1 MGRTVPDM
9 TRQQYNAV
17 IIGGGAA
24 GLSAAVALGRAR
36 RSVLLVD
43 AGEPRNAPA
52 SHMHGFLS
60 RDGMDPAEL
69 LRVGRLEAE
78 GYGVEIHRGRAV
90 SVSPGFTVD
99 LADRAPVRARRVLLA
114 TGLRDELPDIP
125 GLARRWG
132 KDALHCPYCHGWE
145 VRDQRIAVIAT
156 SHMAVHQALL
166 WRQWTPNLT
175 LVAHSATPDA
185 EQSAQLAARGIPV
198 IRAQVAGL
206 EVRND
211 RLTGLHLHTGATVP
225 FDAVTVG
232 ARFHPVLPRI
242 EGLTVADHM
251 SGMGTHVPVDAMG
264 RTSVPG
270 IWAAGNAANP
280 MANVIAAAAE
290 GSLAAHMLNMDLIT
304 EDTDLAVRAAS

>member
-1 MGRTVPDM
+1 M

-36 RSVLLVD
+36 RSVLVVD

-52 SHMHGFLS
+52 AHMHGFLS

-78 GYGVEIHRGRAV
+78 GYGVDIHRGRAV
-90 SVSPGFTVD
+90 SVSSGFTVEF
-99 LADRAPVRARRVLLA
+99 ADRPPVRARRVLLA

-125 GLARRWG
+125 GLADRWG

-175 LVAHSATPDA
+175 LITHSAEPDA
-185 EQSAQLAARGIPV
+185 EQSAQLAARGISV
-198 IRAQVAGL
+198 VRAQVAGL
-206 EVRND
+206 DVRND
-211 RLTGLHLHTGATVP
+211 RLAGVHLHNGAHLP
-225 FDAVTVG
+225 FDALTIG
-232 ARFHPVLPRI
+232 ARFHPALPQVD
-242 EGLTVADHM
+242 GLTTADHP
-251 SGMGTHVPVDAMG
+251 SGMGTHIPVDPTG

-270 IWAAGNAANP
+270 IYAAGNAANP

-290 GSLAAHMLNMDLIT
+290 GAMAAHMLNMDLIT

>member
-1 MGRTVPDM
+1 M

-36 RSVLLVD
+36 RSVLVVD

-60 RDGMDPAEL
+60 RDGMNPAEL

-78 GYGVEIHRGRAV
+78 GYGVEVHRGHAL
-90 SVSPGFTVD
+90 SVSPGSPGCTGFTVE
-99 LADRAPVRARRVLLA
+99 LAERPPVRARRVLLA
-114 TGLRDELPDIP
+114 TGLRDDLPDIP
-125 GLARRWG
+125 GLAERWG

-145 VRDQRIAVIAT
+145 VRDERIAVIGT
-156 SHMAVHQALL
+156 SHMAAHHALL

-175 LVAHSATPDA
+175 FIAHSATPDA
-185 EQSAQLAARGIPV
+185 EQSAQLAARGISV
-198 IRAQVAGL
+198 VHAQVAGL
-206 EVRND
+206 DVRGD
-211 RLTGLHLHTGATVP
+211 RLTGLHLHNGATLP

-242 EGLTVADHM
+242 DGLAPVDHM

-264 RTSVPG
+264 RTAVPG
-270 IWAAGNAANP
+270 IWAAGNLANP